1 MRKYKHIL
9 AVVEPGSEKNTALT
23 RALEIASFSPD
34 TRITAMIAMYDF
46 SAELTSVLDV
56 QTQLDLKTNWLPPMN
71 R

>member
-34 TRITAMIAMYDF
+34 TRITAMIAMNTP
-46 SAELTSVLDV
+46 A
-56 QTQLDLKTNWLPPMN
+56 
-71 R
+71 